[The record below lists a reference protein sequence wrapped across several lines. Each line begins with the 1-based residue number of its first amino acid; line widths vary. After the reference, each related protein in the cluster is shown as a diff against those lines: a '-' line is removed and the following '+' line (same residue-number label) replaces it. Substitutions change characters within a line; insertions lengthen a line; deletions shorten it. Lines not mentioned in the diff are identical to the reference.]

1 MGCCNEIWKC
11 VLNMMRCH
19 YLRQL
24 VELTYVVVRLGVG
37 GLGVSLIGD
46 HGGDQKGDND
56 ELKQVCV
63 SVNFNFLISITLEC
77 SELLT
82 FML

>member
-1 MGCCNEIWKC
+1 MGGCNEIWKC

-63 SVNFNFLISITLEC
+63 SVIFNLSISIPLEG

>member
-1 MGCCNEIWKC
+1 MET
-11 VLNMMRCH
+11 VS
-19 YLRQL
+19 
-24 VELTYVVVRLGVG
+24 YVVVGLGVGGGVSGLRVG

-63 SVNFNFLISITLEC
+63 HITFNLSIFITLEC